1 MWTVLI
7 FEKKEEFLRRL
18 FSFLQRVQMSN
29 ELNLKGQ
36 LCAWLD
42 VSSSRDWSGFELWLR
57 VLQRECAGR

>member
-36 LCAWLD
+36 FCAWLD
-42 VSSSRDWSGFELWLR
+42 VSPSRDWSGFERWLR